1 MTISIFRYA
10 GRAIIAAML
19 LQTWGGAAVAEE
31 AGFSQAE
38 KLLWMTDQLK
48 MIERPLKLNYA
59 FERSGTFEPG
69 FSDKVT
75 FIIRAVKDDGTKAA
89 SVDFF
94 SGERRFEVPPVES
107 TSVNPVLKIY
117 LQGDVYEMNRLTDP
131 DGKSRERWR
140 YFQRRIKFA
149 MADGAS
155 VEDTT
160 VTFNGNAV
168 PATRVSFSPYVNDPK
183 RALFEEFADK
193 SYSVVVSDNIPGY
206 IFSIETIIPGAGSD
220 DLPLIRELLQL
231 VSVEAS
237 GAGQSASLSD
247 VDE

>member
-1 MTISIFRYA
+1 MAALLLIFA
-10 GRAIIAAML
+10 H
-19 LQTWGGAAVAEE
+19 AAVAQETE
-31 AGFSQAE
+31 FSQAE
-38 KLLWMTDQLK
+38 ILLWMTDQLK
-48 MIERPLKLNYA
+48 MIEQPAQLNYS
-59 FERSGTFEPG
+59 FERTGTFEPG

-75 FIIRAVKDDGTKAA
+75 FTIRAVKDDGTKAA

-107 TSVNPVLKIY
+107 TSVNPILKIY

-149 MADGAS
+149 MADS
-155 VEDTT
+155 SNVEETT
-160 VTFNGNAV
+160 VTFNGESIA
-168 PATRVSFSPYVNDPK
+168 ATRVSFSPYANDPK

-193 SYSVVVSDNIPGY
+193 SYSIVVSDRIPGY
-206 IFSIETIIPGAGSD
+206 IYSIETVIPGSGPD

-231 VSVEAS
+231 VSVET
-237 GAGQSASLSD
+237 GAVEQSAALTH
-247 VDE
+247 

>member
-1 MTISIFRYA
+1 MTISILRKT
-10 GRAIIAAML
+10 GRAIIGAVL
-19 LQTWGGAAVAEE
+19 LHAFTSAVVAEE
-31 AGFSQAE
+31 TEFSQAE
-38 KLLWMTDQLK
+38 TLLWMTDQLK

-69 FSDKVT
+69 FADTVT
-75 FIIRAVKDDGTKAA
+75 FTVRAVKDDGTKAA

-107 TSVNPVLKIY
+107 TSVNPILKIY

-149 MADGAS
+149 MSEGFS

-160 VTFNGNAV
+160 VTFDGNSV
-168 PATRVSFSPYVNDPK
+168 PATRVSFNPYANDPK
-183 RALFEEFADK
+183 RALFEAFADK
-193 SYSVVVSDNIPGY
+193 SYSIVVSDDIPGY
-206 IFSIETIIPGAGSD
+206 IFSIETVVPGAGPD
-220 DLPLIRELLQL
+220 DLPLIREVLQL
-231 VSVEAS
+231 VSVEAA
-237 GAGQSASLSD
+237 GAGQSAGLTDSQ
-247 VDE
+247 

>member
-1 MTISIFRYA
+1 MISLFRTSM
-10 GRAIIAAML
+10 RFIMPAAL
-19 LQTWGGAAVAEE
+19 LLPLFALTATAEE
-31 AGFSQAE
+31 PEFSQAE

-48 MIERPLKLNYA
+48 MIEHPVQLNYA
-59 FERSGTFEPG
+59 FARTGTFEAG

-75 FIIRAVKDDGTKAA
+75 FTIRAVKDDGTKAA

-94 SGERRFEVPPVES
+94 TGERRFDVPSVES
-107 TSVNPVLKIY
+107 TSVNPILKIY

-149 MADGAS
+149 MADS
-155 VEDTT
+155 SDVEETT
-160 VTFNGNAV
+160 VTFDGKAV
-168 PATRVSFSPYVNDPK
+168 PAFRVSFAPYMNDPK

-193 SYSVVVSDNIPGY
+193 SYTIVVSDNIPGY
-206 IFSIETIIPGAGSD
+206 IYSIETVIPGATPD

-231 VSVEAS
+231 VSVEP
-237 GAGQSASLSD
+237 GTTDHSASLTH
-247 VDE
+247 